1 MGLKPGMTNNK
12 NGRPPGS
19 QNKISSELRIKITG
33 FLDTN
38 FDVIVKD
45 FEKLSPRDRVKFY
58 NDLLQFSVPRL
69 QSTNL
74 EVGFERL
81 PDDQLD
87 ELYKKLEENLKN
99 EEI

>member
-45 FEKLSPRDRVKFY
+45 FEKLTWSQSCF
-58 NDLLQFSVPRL
+58 FSINP
-69 QSTNL
+69 QIINFKISSEPN
-74 EVGFERL
+74 
-81 PDDQLD
+81 
-87 ELYKKLEENLKN
+87 
-99 EEI
+99 